1 MSFLYLGP
9 APLKCI
15 ALFVPP
21 CLEFQWSCVKV
32 WEKLLSRII
41 FIIEKTWYILLYA
54 VEYVKET
61 YGSVIKSI
69 HETSTEVPTI
79 FCLFACLKNSTN
91 IMQIL
96 TPKIT
101 GIYHQLFHL
110 NDFSNIQ
117 PVVKQCTSINNSAQN
132 LNLSSTQTAHA

>member
-1 MSFLYLGP
+1 MSFTPGFPWDWNDGLLQDVSKVYMSFLYLGP

-79 FCLFACLKNSTN
+79 FCLFACLK
-91 IMQIL
+91 IAQI
-96 TPKIT
+96 
-101 GIYHQLFHL
+101 
-110 NDFSNIQ
+110 
-117 PVVKQCTSINNSAQN
+117 
-132 LNLSSTQTAHA
+132 